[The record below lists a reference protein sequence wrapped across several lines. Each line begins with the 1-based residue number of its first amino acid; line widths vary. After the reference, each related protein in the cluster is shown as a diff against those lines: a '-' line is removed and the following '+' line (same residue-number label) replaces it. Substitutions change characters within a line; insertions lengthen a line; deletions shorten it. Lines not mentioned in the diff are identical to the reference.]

1 MNYTLCILLI
11 LNVTNI
17 EQWLNHYNFEKRKT
31 RQPQLDVL
39 IKKLVNICTVI
50 NTVVGGFVV
59 RDITV
64 LLAKWLKRG
73 GTWVNE

>member
-1 MNYTLCILLI
+1 M
-11 LNVTNI
+11 
-17 EQWLNHYNFEKRKT
+17 EKRKS
-31 RQPQLDVL
+31 RQSQHDVL
-39 IKKLVNICTVI
+39 IMKLVKICTVI
-50 NTVVGGFVV
+50 NNVVGGFVV